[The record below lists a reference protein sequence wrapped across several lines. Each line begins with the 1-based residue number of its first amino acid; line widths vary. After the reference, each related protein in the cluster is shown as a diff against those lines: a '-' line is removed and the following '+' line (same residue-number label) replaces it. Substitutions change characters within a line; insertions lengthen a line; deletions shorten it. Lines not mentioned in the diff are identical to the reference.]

1 MEGADVATDWSIEMP
16 ADLQVRLTAAV
27 RTFWEARA
35 AQGDRQRT
43 GGAPNQG
50 ARGEVVGGKQMD
62 GFARLLV
69 ELMAEAGVDRTN
81 IFVRPT
87 ELPGF
92 FRPTKEWDVVVV
104 RDGNLIA
111 AVELKSQVGS
121 FGNNFN
127 NRVEEALGSSVDLW
141 TAYREGQ
148 FQTMP
153 KPFLGYLLLLEDSEG
168 SRSAVK
174 VREPHFSVR
183 SEFADISYMRRYE
196 LFCRRLVLERCYTA
210 AGLLTAA
217 REDAQGEPNFKEPAS
232 DLTVVRFVEELVR
245 HAAA

>member
-1 MEGADVATDWSIEMP
+1 MEE
-16 ADLQVRLTAAV
+16 LQDRLTVAV
-27 RTFWEARA
+27 RSFWEARA
-35 AQGDRQRT
+35 AQGEKQST
-43 GGAPNQG
+43 SGASNQG
-50 ARGEVVGGKQMD
+50 TRGEVVGGKQMD

-69 ELMAEAGVDRTN
+69 GLMAQAGVDESA

-92 FRPTKEWDVVVV
+92 FRPTKEWDIVVV
-104 RDGNLIA
+104 RGGSLIA

-127 NRVEEALGSSVDLW
+127 NRVEEALGSSLDIW

-153 KPFLGYLLLLEDSEG
+153 KPFLGYLLLLENSEKA
-168 SRSAVK
+168 RSPVK

-183 SEFADISYMRRYE
+183 SEFTDISYMRRYE
-196 LFCRRLVLERCYTA
+196 LFCRKLVLEGCYTA
-210 AGLLTAA
+210 AGFLTAA
-217 REDAQGEPNFKEPAS
+217 REDAQQEPNFSEPAP
-232 DLTVVRFVEELVR
+232 DLAVARFVEELVR
-245 HAAA
+245 HAAP